1 MILDT
6 PARAFS
12 VMART
17 SFRACTSFALIHLLA
32 TTPAAAQ
39 SIAGPQVS
47 AGAASVAGVGT
58 TNVVVTQTTDKAVI
72 DWRAFSVD
80 NGTSVAFRQPG
91 AGSIALNRITGSGQ
105 TRIDGSLVANGQV
118 WLLNPN
124 GVLIGAGGQVNAAGF
139 LASTHAMSN
148 ADFLGGNYTLT
159 GDGSAAGVTN
169 LGAIVAADGGY
180 AVLAGNHVAN
190 AGLVQARL
198 GTVALGAGKT
208 MVLDVVGDKLLSF
221 AVTAPL
227 SVVATG
233 GALVDNAGTLSAK
246 GGQVLMTARAA
257 AGVVS
262 GVVNTTGL
270 IDATAVSRQGGT
282 IVLDGG
288 DTGLVYAAGTLD
300 ASGKGAG
307 QTGGSIGV
315 FGDTVVAGAGAT
327 LDASGYAG
335 GGTIAVGGGW
345 QGASVGG
352 HASAVRAGLAASATL
367 DASAL
372 STGDGGTVTVWSDVT
387 NATSQT
393 LAYGTI
399 LARGGAGGGNG
410 GRIET
415 SGHYLD
421 TTGVRGSAA
430 APFGAAGLWL
440 FDPYDVEIVAAGTG
454 NAPAIVN
461 PGFESGLTGW
471 TALPNSTTA
480 TQVVVSATGDS
491 ATGNSGATFT
501 SQVSSGGHFA
511 LASGGTASVANGI
524 QQTFVGA
531 AGQYFDLYALFL
543 GKDYTPYNDSGTV
556 QLVQPNGQVLTLYSQ
571 AISNGNNYLT
581 VPWQQQRVTLAQNG
595 TYTIKAYSTNIG
607 DAGSPSQL
615 GFELA
620 TGSGG
625 SSNGAFATTSGG
637 QTWTPTA
644 TASKVDVSQ
653 ITGFLNAGTNVQIT
667 TGTANQGSEAGNIT
681 VNAMIAKTAGA
692 AATLRLDAANAIV
705 VNQTIGST
713 SNALNLVLNA
723 GAGGIALNAGVGTN
737 GGSLALSTT
746 GAATQTAALTAGA
759 LTLNGTGG
767 SYTLT
772 NAANVFQTLG
782 GNTGTIAIAN
792 AAAATTLAAL
802 TTTGTL
808 AITTA
813 GTVTQ
818 TSALTAPTLSLSGG
832 SYTLTNA
839 ANAVGTLTG
848 TAAAAT
854 LIDGAAV
861 TVTGFASTG
870 AFALTG
876 GGAVTLA
883 GNDGFGADASVSSP
897 GAITLASG
905 ARLTSAGT
913 LALRAGTNFTN
924 QAGASAIATTGSGRW
939 LIYSQA
945 PSGDQFGGL
954 ASGNAALLG
963 RAAGATVT
971 EAGNRYV
978 FAVTP
983 TITVTPAGTHKTYG
997 DTLTA
1002 AGVPYAATGL
1012 IDASAYGNVFTQDV
1026 LSGAPGVDPSYGGLA
1041 ATAYAGTYQ
1050 LHATQ
1055 GSLSAPQGYG
1065 FAFGAATL
1073 TVDPRTLV
1081 LAAVTDSRV
1090 YDGSTASAATPIVTG
1105 LVNGDTVSGAA
1116 QSFDSR
1122 NAGTRTLS
1130 VGAVTVN
1137 DGANGYNYTITRQ
1150 TAGGS
1155 ITAKALTASLTGG
1168 VAKTYDGTTAA
1179 TLAGGNYTLAGTVTG
1194 DAVALNAPTSGSFDT
1209 KNVGTAKTVSV
1220 GNLALSG
1227 SDAG

>member
-233 GALVDNAGTLSAK
+233 GALVDNAGTLSAR

-288 DTGLVYAAGTLD
+288 DAGLVYAAGTLD

-307 QTGGSIGV
+307 QTGGSVGV

-372 STGDGGTVTVWSDVT
+372 SNGDGGTVTVWSDVT
-387 NATSQT
+387 NAASQT

-399 LARGGAGGGNG
+399 LARGGVGGGNG

-415 SGHYLD
+415 SGHDLD
-421 TTGVRGSAA
+421 TAGVRGSAA

-440 FDPYDVEIVAAGTG
+440 FDPYNVEIVAAGT
-454 NAPAIVN
+454 NSPTILN
-461 PGFESGLTGW
+461 PGF
-471 TALPNSTTA
+471 
-480 TQVVVSATGDS
+480 ATGD
-491 ATGNSGATFT
+491 TSGWTQIIA
-501 SQVSSGGHFA
+501 
-511 LASGGTASVANGI
+511 GGTAAVVTSANSSSNVTYKSQIAGDNYFLLAGGGTVS
-524 QQTFVGA
+524 QGNGVKQSFTATAGQTFT
-531 AGQYFDLYALFL
+531 LYALFL
-543 GKDYTPYNDSGTV
+543 GAESANYGSFND
-556 QLVQPNGQVLTLYSQ
+556 NGIVTLKLPDNTTQTLYSQ
-571 AISNGNNYLT
+571 SMSTAGSSAT
-581 VPWQQQRVTLAQNG
+581 VPWQSKLVTLTQTGN
-595 TYTIKAYSTNIG
+595 YTITATSANIG
-607 DAGSPSQL
+607 DSSVPSHL

-620 TGSGG
+620 LSNA
-625 SSNGAFATTSGG
+625 SSSGAFATTAFG

-667 TGTANQGSEAGNIT
+667 TGAANQGGEAGNIT
-681 VNAMIAKTAGA
+681 VNAAIAKTAGG

-772 NAANVFQTLG
+772 NAANNFQTLG
-782 GNTGTIAIAN
+782 GNTGTIAVAN
-792 AAAATTLAAL
+792 AATATTLAAL
-802 TTTGTL
+802 ATSGTL
-808 AITTA
+808 AITAA

-818 TSALTAPTLSLSGG
+818 TGALTAPTLSLSGG

-854 LIDGAAV
+854 LTDGAAV
-861 TVTGFASTG
+861 TITGFASTG

-883 GNDGFGADASVSSP
+883 GNDGFGADATVSSP

-1155 ITAKALTASLTGG
+1155 ITAKALTASLTG
-1168 VAKTYDGTTAA
+1168 
-1179 TLAGGNYTLAGTVTG
+1179 
-1194 DAVALNAPTSGSFDT
+1194 
-1209 KNVGTAKTVSV
+1209 
-1220 GNLALSG
+1220 
-1227 SDAG
+1227 